1 MAVCII
7 FKSSAI
13 RAQFKL
19 HYSKPPNDIYVFAK
33 KKKKNLKMHCSKL
46 LCTTEFKNILLVVK
60 N

>member
-33 KKKKNLKMHCSKL
+33 KKKKKPQNALFPIIMH
-46 LCTTEFKNILLVVK
+46 NRV
-60 N
+60 

>member
-19 HYSKPPNDIYVFAK
+19 HYTKPPNDIYVFAK
-33 KKKKNLKMHCSKL
+33 KKKKNSKCTVPNYYAQQSLKTFYWL
-46 LCTTEFKNILLVVK
+46 
-60 N
+60 